1 MNKNFILLK
10 YFCVSLLYL
19 TGCYEP
25 LEIEKLC
32 HPLSE
37 ACGNQ
42 DFDEDGVA
50 NQKDEFPFDKACSKN
65 DVKNCGSCGK
75 ACEEGMFCN
84 IDKICEMIKIEV
96 CNGKDDDGNKIVD
109 DLELSDLQEG
119 VCKGSLRRCVDGI
132 EQDADYFQIQSYQ
145 EVEDRCDRLDNDCD
159 GIVDEEI
166 NLMPDEYQ
174 EVEDRCDGLDNDCDG
189 KIDEG
194 ITFPLTTNQS
204 GVCLGALKVC
214 GGTEGFVDQYDII
227 ELYQEVEN
235 RCDHLDN
242 DCDG

>member
-1 MNKNFILLK
+1 MNKDFILLK
-10 YFCVSLLYL
+10 YLYVSLLYL

-42 DFDEDGVA
+42 DFDEDDVA

-96 CNGKDDDGNKIVD
+96 CNGKDDDGNK
-109 DLELSDLQEG
+109 
-119 VCKGSLRRCVDGI
+119 
-132 EQDADYFQIQSYQ
+132 
-145 EVEDRCDRLDNDCD
+145 
-159 GIVDEEI
+159 
-166 NLMPDEYQ
+166 
-174 EVEDRCDGLDNDCDG
+174 
-189 KIDEG
+189 
-194 ITFPLTTNQS
+194 
-204 GVCLGALKVC
+204 LKVLLDD
-214 GGTEGFVDQYDII
+214 EKAYANAADQYYKDI
-227 ELYQEVEN
+227 
-235 RCDHLDN
+235 
-242 DCDG
+242 DGYVYNPATL